1 MKLREA
7 VAKHIFRSATLH
19 CVVNM
24 RIHNLRKYKYSPG
37 RLIKSKFYK
46 FIMNLDRMFL
56 KKSMGMRLKEINTNM
71 FVNQFMT
78 NVLREQPK
86 FETRNIMREYFRVND

>member
-1 MKLREA
+1 
-7 VAKHIFRSATLH
+7 
-19 CVVNM
+19 
-24 RIHNLRKYKYSPG
+24 
-37 RLIKSKFYK
+37 
-46 FIMNLDRMFL
+46 MNLDRMFL

-86 FETRNIMREYFRVND
+86 FETRNIMREYFRVNDQDEKQKKETNQFAVIEAE